1 MKQVSNR
8 DSNSLIAFIGTASA
22 SDKWRMMVLELLV
35 CRISDLTFDANLNI
49 PSLQFIID
57 GDKNLQVPQMPT
69 FLQTSFSVCN
79 ESIC

>member
-1 MKQVSNR
+1 
-8 DSNSLIAFIGTASA
+8 
-22 SDKWRMMVLELLV
+22 MMVLELLV
-35 CRISDLTFDANLNI
+35 CRVSDLTFDANI